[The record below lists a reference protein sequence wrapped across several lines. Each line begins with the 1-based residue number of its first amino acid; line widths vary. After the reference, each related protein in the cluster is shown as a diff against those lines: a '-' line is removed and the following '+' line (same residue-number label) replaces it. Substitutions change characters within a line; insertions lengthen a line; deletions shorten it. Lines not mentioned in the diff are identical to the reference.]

1 LGCRTRLHCTTRT
14 ADPAQPFRS
23 SDLIVGV
30 VAIPGVALVVG
41 GTPAGMR
48 SGIAVGIVPALL
60 VWCSALNK
68 RYVGPA
74 EPLAVMGVELAAG
87 TVFLTL
93 AAVVAHG

>member
-1 LGCRTRLHCTTRT
+1 
-14 ADPAQPFRS
+14 
-23 SDLIVGV
+23 
-30 VAIPGVALVVG
+30 
-41 GTPAGMR
+41 MR